1 MIYRAV
7 VEGGSE
13 DISKMDSFFLFF
25 ESSPGSYQE
34 QLESICSMLLGE
46 KRELYDVYN
55 VESDWELA
63 YQSADSKAFTDCH
76 LIESGFSQG
85 KPEYISEPQ
94 CLIFLVQSSRQRVQS
109 ALAMVETV
117 SEE

>member
-25 ESSPGSYQE
+25 ESSTGAYQ
-34 QLESICSMLLGE
+34 QHLESICSMLLGD
-46 KRELYDVYN
+46 KLDLYDVYN

-63 YQSADSKAFTDCH
+63 YQSADSKAFSDCH

-85 KPEYISEPQ
+85 KPRYISAPQ
-94 CLIFLVQSSRQRVQS
+94 CLIFLVQASRQRVLD

-117 SEE
+117 NE